1 MWLFKVILIKIR
13 LNLKLSSLVVLATF
27 QVLSTHTGLVATIL
41 EYTDK
46 VVISIISESSIG

>member
-27 QVLSTHTGLVATIL
+27 QVLSTHMGLVATIL